1 VSVDTLT
8 TSAQP
13 SVGVFGALRRHWFVG
28 FLPVIL
34 FVGLSVVLGLQREPR
49 YTSSAELSVG
59 RIYVNNPAGV
69 SGVIEAT
76 QSLASVYSRAIRA
89 TSVRTGAARRLGETA
104 LASGDAISATPVPDS
119 PLIRVTAESTSA
131 ERARALAS
139 AASASLAAYVKRQ
152 AESNQ
157 DIALLEAYEKADE
170 RYRQLVRERRRL
182 GREYEDDPTAENR
195 DKRNR
200 ADVTVS
206 VAELRR
212 EALRGSYLTLSQ
224 GTSSTPAVEEFSRAT
239 SAKSD
244 RARAMQIL
252 VFLGL
257 VAGIAGGVALALLL
271 AHNKLRQRAGQ

>member
-8 TSAQP
+8 TSAGP

-28 FLPVIL
+28 LLPVIL

-49 YTSSAELSVG
+49 YTSSSELSVG

-89 TSVRTGAARRLGETA
+89 TSVRTDTARRLGETA

-119 PLIRVTAESTSA
+119 PLIRVTAESTSRA
-131 ERARALAS
+131 RARALAS

-152 AESNQ
+152 AESDQ
-157 DIALLEAYEKADE
+157 DTALLAAYERADE
-170 RYRQLVRERRRL
+170 RYRELVRVRRRL
-182 GREYEDDPTAENR
+182 GREYEDDPTAKNR

-224 GTSSTPAVEEFSRAT
+224 GASSTPAVEEFSRAT
-239 SAKSD
+239 SATSD
-244 RARAMQIL
+244 RARGMQIL

-257 VAGIAGGVALALLL
+257 VAGLASGVALALLR
-271 AHNKLRQRAGQ
+271 AHHKMRQPAGR